1 LTEMGFGEQDVER
14 ALVKCNFNQEEALE
28 YLLAQ

>member
-1 LTEMGFGEQDVER
+1 MEMGFGEQDAER
-14 ALVKCNFNQEEALE
+14 ALAKCNFNQEEALE